1 MVVADDALAGASTDK
16 LSGNALASEAG
27 VAARFKT
34 PSESILSVAPSTV
47 TGNTSNTLRRPLRP
61 SACFRIDDLRFE
73 FDSSFI
79 KPDAAEEFALLASL
93 RSPTATGEA
102 ALLLS
107 VFGHADPSGADDYN
121 KTLAGRRATA
131 VYGLLVRDAALWE
144 ELYSQPFHGD
154 TWGVKQIQII
164 LRELQDGSSSTL
176 SGFLDQPT
184 TAAVKAFQ
192 RDVGLQQSGFP
203 GTDTRK
209 QLFLQYMDAICRDG
223 SGPFRYAPEDFLSRG
238 ASPDG
243 KADRQGCSEFNP
255 ISIFSK
261 SEAKEFEKPQNKA
274 ARDAENLSNRRV
286 VVYMFSP
293 SLPITPSSWPC
304 PTVKEGVGGC
314 KAQFFPDGDARR
326 NPQDVARQY
335 LRGGRTMACK
345 FYDRIARASP
355 CEAVRQNIVIFL
367 LGEDGKPSKNAPYR
381 LTTGTQV
388 REGVSDEDGRII
400 EPPVLAALTCEIE
413 WGVSDDDGTGP
424 ILPNYAE
431 VFLNA
436 SSENADAELVK
447 RQLAN
452 LGFKSDLDRENRRAF
467 RDDYQQADDSD
478 SAVNAAHQTG
488 RPKAKR
494 TILT

>member
-1 MVVADDALAGASTDK
+1 VAENDALAGASTDK
-16 LSGNALASEAG
+16 LSGDALASEAG
-27 VAARFKT
+27 VVARFKT
-34 PSESILSVAPSTV
+34 PSESIFSVAPSTA
-47 TGNTSNTLRRPLRP
+47 TGNTSNSLRKPLRP
-61 SACFRIDDLRFE
+61 SACFRIDDLRFD

-79 KPDAAEEFALLASL
+79 KPDAAEEFALLASV

-154 TWGVKQIQII
+154 SWGIKQIQLM
-164 LRELQDGSSSTL
+164 LRALQEGSATL

-184 TAAVKAFQ
+184 TAAVKTFQ
-192 RDVGLQQSGFP
+192 RDAGLQQSGFP

-209 QLFLQYMDAICRDG
+209 RLFLRYMDAICRDD
-223 SGPFRYAPEDFLSRG
+223 SGPFSYTPQDFLSRG
-238 ASPDG
+238 TSPDG
-243 KADRQGCSEFNP
+243 KADRQGCGEFNP

-261 SEAKEFEKPQNKA
+261 ADAKKFEKAQNKA
-274 ARDAENLSNRRV
+274 ERDAENLSNRRV

-293 SLPITPSSWPC
+293 SLPIVPSSWPC
-304 PTVKEGVGGC
+304 PTVAEGTAKC
-314 KAQFFPDGDARR
+314 KAQFYPDADTRR
-326 NPQDVARQY
+326 NPQDLPRQY
-335 LRGGRTMACK
+335 LRAGRTMACK

-355 CEAVRQNIVIFL
+355 CEAVRQNIIIFL
-367 LGEDGKPSKNAPYR
+367 LGEDGQPCKNAPYR
-381 LTTGTQV
+381 LTAGSQV
-388 REGVSDEDGRII
+388 REGVSDKDGRII
-400 EPPVLAALTCEIE
+400 EPQVLAALTCEIE

-431 VFLNA
+431 IFLNA
-436 SSENADAELVK
+436 SSENADAELAK

-478 SAVNAAHQTG
+478 AAVNAAHQTG

-494 TILT
+494 TILI